1 MTQWDRF
8 YRQYRSVS
16 KAARLI
22 FLLGVI
28 LVILCLLS
36 CMIYS
41 ELSAASDY
49 AGALLEIT
57 SQQGEDTGYY
67 EKMPASEMPRAFL
80 DHYDAIQAAVPEAE
94 ARCA

>member
-28 LVILCLLS
+28 LVILCL
-36 CMIYS
+36 
-41 ELSAASDY
+41 
-49 AGALLEIT
+49 
-57 SQQGEDTGYY
+57 
-67 EKMPASEMPRAFL
+67 
-80 DHYDAIQAAVPEAE
+80 
-94 ARCA
+94 